1 MVVRT
6 PPAILSTIFMI
17 AYIKGVLAYKDPT
30 FVIVEA
36 NGLGYEIHVS
46 LYTTSALPDAGETC
60 KLHTYQHIR
69 EDLQALYGFADADE
83 KQLFMDLIGV
93 SGIGPN
99 TALVMLST
107 LPPIEL
113 RSAILME
120 NVKAIQAIKG
130 IGGKTAQR
138 LILEL
143 KDKLKKAGIVAQAGP
158 TYRQATNPVR
168 EEALAALTTLGIPK
182 PVAEK
187 SIDTI
192 LKREGDGISVEQ
204 LIRLALR

>member
-1 MVVRT
+1 
-6 PPAILSTIFMI
+6 MI
-17 AYIKGVLAYKDPT
+17 AYINGTLAHKDPT

-36 NGLGYEIHVS
+36 NGLGYEIHIS
-46 LYTTSALPDAGETC
+46 LYTSTILPGVNEKV
-60 KLHTYQHIR
+60 KLYTYQHIR
-69 EDLQALYGFADADE
+69 EDIQALYGFGETDE
-83 KQLFMDLIGV
+83 KQLFMDLISV

-107 LPPIEL
+107 LPPVEL

-130 IGGKTAQR
+130 IGAKTAQR
-138 LILEL
+138 VILEL
-143 KDKLKKAGIVAQAGP
+143 RDKLKKAGITAQAIP
-158 TYRQATNPVR
+158 NYRVAANPAR
-168 EEALAALTTLGIPK
+168 EEALAALTTLGIAK

-187 SIDTI
+187 SIDAI
-192 LKREGDGISVEQ
+192 LKREGDNISVEQ

>member
-1 MVVRT
+1 
-6 PPAILSTIFMI
+6 MI
-17 AYIKGVLAYKDPT
+17 AYINGILAHKDPT
-30 FVIVEA
+30 FAIIEA
-36 NGLGYEIHVS
+36 NGIGYELHTS
-46 LYTTSALPDAGETC
+46 LYTSSVLPALNEKV
-60 KLHTYQHIR
+60 KLYTYQHIR
-69 EDLQALYGFADADE
+69 EDIQALYGFADTDE

-107 LPPIEL
+107 LPPAEM

-130 IGGKTAQR
+130 IGAKSAQR
-138 LILEL
+138 VILEL
-143 KDKLKKAGIVAQAGP
+143 RDKMKKAGITAQATP
-158 TYRQATNPVR
+158 NYRLAANPVR
-168 EEALAALTTLGIPK
+168 DEALAALTTLGIPK

-192 LKREGDGISVEQ
+192 LKREGDGISVED
-204 LIRLALR
+204 LIRMALR